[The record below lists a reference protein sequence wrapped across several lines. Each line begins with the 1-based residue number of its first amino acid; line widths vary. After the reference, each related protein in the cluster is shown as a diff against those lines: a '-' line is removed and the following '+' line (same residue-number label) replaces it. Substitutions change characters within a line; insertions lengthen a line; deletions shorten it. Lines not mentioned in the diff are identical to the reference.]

1 MIRNRREASR
11 PIFATDIWH
20 RFLLCCGT
28 ARGGSV
34 EEMLNINDEYVEV
47 WCVSSATHMP
57 YVFRGQ
63 VKVLE
68 SECLLPYVVAQIVQY
83 RWRYC

>member
-1 MIRNRREASR
+1 M
-11 PIFATDIWH
+11 
-20 RFLLCCGT
+20 
-28 ARGGSV
+28 